1 MDGVVVWIY
10 SPRRTQSFE
19 AQDVLRR
26 EMLDVMDLS
35 GDEMRWSSER
45 GRGEERRGEDLVLQ
59 EVAKRRVYMI

>member
-26 EMLDVMDLS
+26 EMFDVMDLS
-35 GDEMRWSSER
+35 GDEMRS
-45 GRGEERRGEDLVLQ
+45 LV
-59 EVAKRRVYMI
+59 E